1 MMPSV
6 LNRPSMAED
15 TGLCRSGDSLLLVV
29 DMQERLATAVPAE
42 DFNPA
47 ASNTVMLL
55 QAAASLAI
63 PVIRTEQ
70 YPKGLGKTVAALQP
84 HLPEAAIKLDKTG
97 FSCCS
102 AGGFMEA
109 LQAMQ
114 RRQIIIAG
122 METHICVLQTAF
134 ELQQRGYQVFV
145 AADACC
151 ARSRERSSNGIQR
164 LRQAGIAVTHS
175 ESVLFEWLRDATH
188 PQFKTLSKLLK

>member
-1 MMPSV
+1 MTE
-6 LNRPSMAED
+6 RTD
-15 TGLCRSGDSLLLVV
+15 LCRCSDSLLLVV
-29 DMQERLATAVPAE
+29 DMQERLADAVPAE

-47 ASNTVMLL
+47 ATNTVMLL
-55 QAAASLAI
+55 QAAAGLEI
-63 PVIRTEQ
+63 PVVRTEQ

-84 HLPEAAIKLDKTG
+84 HLSEAAVKLDKTG

-109 LQAMQ
+109 LQSMQ
-114 RRQIIIAG
+114 RRQVIIAG

-188 PQFKTLSKLLK
+188 PHFKTLSKLLK